1 MRMALARSLALAVVT
16 SLAAACGGS
25 SANSDGGVLPGT
37 PDAAPGTPDAAP
49 GTPDAAPGG
58 SVWHPTPDTTWQWQ
72 LTGTVDTSIDVQ
84 MYDIDLFTTPAA
96 TIDTLHA
103 AGRVVVCYF
112 SAGSFEPDRPDSGD
126 FPAAALG
133 NVLDGWP
140 DERWLDV
147 RRADVRAI
155 MAARLDRAVAAHCDG
170 VEPDNVDGF
179 ESSNDNGFSLTAA
192 DQLDYNRFL
201 AREAHA
207 RHLSVGLKNDLGQV
221 PALVADFDWSLD
233 EECQKYDEC
242 DALTPFITAGKAVF
256 NAEYV
261 DASQAGAV
269 CAVTRPLHL
278 STIIKKLDL
287 DAYRVACP

>member
-1 MRMALARSLALAVVT
+1 MRMALLVSLLVVG
-16 SLAAACGGS
+16 CGGS
-25 SANSDGGVLPGT
+25 SANSDGGVLPGA
-37 PDAAPGTPDAAP
+37 DAAPGTPDAAP

-72 LTGTVDTSIDVQ
+72 LTGTIDTSIDVQ
-84 MYDIDLFTTPAA
+84 MYDVDLFTTPAA

-103 AGRVVVCYF
+103 AGRKVICYF
-112 SAGSFEPDRPDSGD
+112 SAGSYEPDRPDSGD

-140 DERWLDV
+140 DEKWLDV

-155 MAARLDRAVAAHCDG
+155 MGRRLDRAVAAHCDG

-179 ESSNDNGFSLTAA
+179 DNDNGFSLGAA

-201 AREAHA
+201 ATEAHA
-207 RHLSVGLKNDLGQV
+207 RQLSVGLKNDLGQV
-221 PALVADFDWSLD
+221 PALVGDFDWSLD
-233 EECQKYDEC
+233 EECHKYNEC
-242 DALTPFITAGKAVF
+242 DALTPFISAGKAVF
-256 NAEYV
+256 HAEYV
-261 DASQAGAV
+261 DASMAAAV
-269 CAVTRPLHL
+269 CAVTKPLHL
-278 STIIKKLDL
+278 STIIKKIDL

>member
-1 MRMALARSLALAVVT
+1 MRMAPVAFLALALV
-16 SLAAACGGS
+16 AACGGS
-25 SANSDGGVLPGT
+25 SASSDGGTTL

-49 GTPDAAPGG
+49 GT
-58 SVWHPTPDTTWQWQ
+58 VWHPTPDTTWQWQ
-72 LTGTVDTSIDVQ
+72 LTGTIDTSVDVQ

-96 TIDTLHA
+96 TIDALHA
-103 AGRVVVCYF
+103 DGRVVVCYF
-112 SAGSFEPDRPDSGD
+112 SAGSYEPDRPDSND

-140 DERWLDV
+140 DEKWLDI

-155 MAARLDRAVAAHCDG
+155 MAARLDRAAAAHCDG

-179 ESSNDNGFSLTAA
+179 ANDNGLGLGAA

-201 AREAHA
+201 ATEAHA
-207 RHLSVGLKNDLGQV
+207 RHLSVGLKYDVAQV

-233 EECQKYDEC
+233 EQCHEFSEC
-242 DALTPFITAGKAVF
+242 DALTPFVTAGKAVF
-256 NAEYV
+256 HAEYV
-261 DASQAGAV
+261 DASQAAAV